1 MDSILRG
8 LIVYIALLILFRIVG
23 RRTLAEMTNFDLVLL
38 LIISEAIQNA
48 MIGNDYSITNGFLV
62 ILSLL
67 GLDVLLSTVKLR
79 FPSFERWMDGLP
91 LVLVDNGRPLKDL
104 MRKARIDE
112 QDILSSARESRGLE
126 NMDQIK
132 YAVLETNGGI
142 SIIPKKTA
150 DGLVP

>member
-8 LIVYIALLILFRIVG
+8 LIVYMALLILFRIVG

-48 MIGNDYSITNGFLV
+48 MIGNDYSITNGILV

-67 GLDVLLSTVKLR
+67 GLDILLSTAKLR

-104 MRKARIDE
+104 MRRARIDE
-112 QDILSSARESRGLE
+112 QDILSSARCRGLE

-142 SIIPKKTA
+142 SIIPQK
-150 DGLVP
+150 DR